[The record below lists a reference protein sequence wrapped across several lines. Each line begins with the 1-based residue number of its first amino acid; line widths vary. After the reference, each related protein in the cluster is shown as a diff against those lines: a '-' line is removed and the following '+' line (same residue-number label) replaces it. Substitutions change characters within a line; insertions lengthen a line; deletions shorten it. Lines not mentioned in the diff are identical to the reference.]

1 MLVGPDW
8 AMLRRTLS
16 HRGSMSLALPGP
28 KRTPM
33 RDGGVAYFGF
43 TTLSGRNPH
52 VGDHLGGLAVLQ
64 SAPACCHQMF

>member
-8 AMLRRTLS
+8 AMLRGTLS
-16 HRGSMSLALPGP
+16 HRGSMPLALPDP

-33 RDGGVAYFGF
+33 RDGGVAYFAF
-43 TTLSGRNPH
+43 TTLSGRNLQ
-52 VGDHLGGLAVLQ
+52 VGDHLGLAVLQ